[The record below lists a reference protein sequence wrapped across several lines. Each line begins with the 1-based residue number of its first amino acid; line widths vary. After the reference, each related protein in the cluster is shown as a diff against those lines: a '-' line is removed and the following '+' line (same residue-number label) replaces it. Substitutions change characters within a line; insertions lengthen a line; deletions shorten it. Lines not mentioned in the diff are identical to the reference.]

1 MLLVVFATFLCG
13 LMLGIVEVFMKL
25 LGVPDESEV
34 LDSESRHQKQS
45 DVGGTC
51 SICLIDY
58 ELGGPKVSELN
69 CANRHVFHTECVK
82 QWLEKNSK
90 CPLCREEV
98 DHDGCF

>member
-1 MLLVVFATFLCG
+1 MLFVVFATFLCG

-69 CANRHVFHTECVK
+69 CANSHVFHTECVK

-90 CPLCREEV
+90 CPLCREDVEN
-98 DHDGCF
+98 HSCC